1 MTILSY
7 AAFLVF
13 PAFMAYAA
21 FSDLL
26 SMTISNRISLILLAA
41 FLVLAPA
48 AGMGWQ
54 AVGLHLAMGGIV
66 LALAFACFA
75 FGWIGGG
82 DAKLAAV
89 IAMWF
94 GPQLVFEFMVLS
106 AIFGG
111 MLTLALLRFRGA
123 IIPAIEMLPDWV
135 RRLHAPREGV
145 PYGVALAAAA
155 LMIYPHSKWLVLVA

>member
-1 MTILSY
+1 MLREAVILM
-7 AAFLVF
+7 LF
-13 PAFMAYAA
+13 PAAMAFAA
-21 FSDLL
+21 ASDLVT
-26 SMTISNRISLILLAA
+26 MTISNKVS
-41 FLVLAPA
+41 LVLV
-48 AGMGWQ
+48 AGF
-54 AVGLHLAMGGIV
+54 AV
-66 LALAFACFA
+66 LALWTGMDLTQLAGHAAAGAIVLVAGFTCFAC
-75 FGWIGGG
+75 GWIGGG